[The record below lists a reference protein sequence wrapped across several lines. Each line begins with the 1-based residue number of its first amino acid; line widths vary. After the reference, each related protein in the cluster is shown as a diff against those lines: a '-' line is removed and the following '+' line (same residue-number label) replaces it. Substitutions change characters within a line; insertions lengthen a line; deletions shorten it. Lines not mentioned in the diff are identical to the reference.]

1 MNTKHILIAIIIF
14 LLGIV
19 GYLSLRIK
27 PTQPT
32 KDIQEQSTKVGQ
44 GNNLG
49 QGKGNNNATSSRKN
63 CLADDCLEVDDL
75 NYPAG
80 ELTDDVKTSLLKA
93 LDDEYKA
100 HATYEAVIAKLGNVR
115 PFIMIVRSEEQHIS
129 SLKALLDKYGVGIPE
144 NPYTNKVTVPE
155 TLAETCKIGV
165 DAEIANAS
173 LYKDEL
179 LPNVTDYEDITL
191 VFTNLMNA
199 SQEKHLAAFQ
209 RCAN

>member
-32 KDIQEQSTKVGQ
+32 KDLQEQSTRVGQ
-44 GNNLG
+44 GR
-49 QGKGNNNATSSRKN
+49 GNNSSTSRKN

-155 TLAETCKIGV
+155 TLAEACKIGV